1 MPQYPSSLY
10 RSTALKVGESETFSN
25 SKVYQHLLLY
35 LTDCALKG
43 EVPKETTIAIE
54 VFGKDESFNP
64 AESTLVRVNI
74 YNLRKKLQEY
84 YLTEGKKDDI
94 RLRIPKGSYKVEFS
108 ARQKVKA
115 FTLQHFYSPQVIAS
129 LFILLL
135 LALGG
140 NYFLWQQKEAVVKT
154 YQPVAPDNA
163 LWGDILSSP
172 KPVLIVLGGLFVF
185 QEYSE
190 ELKKNRVIRDVSI
203 NSASDLASFF
213 SEHPDFESKIS
224 NTNYTHLI
232 KNNAYSLKDIIP
244 VLIGAQKTFDMR
256 VMSRLTSED
265 LQQYNIIFIGLFKT
279 MGVLEQY
286 FETTPITYTEA
297 PAPILSITDENG
309 NTKEFIQT
317 GSANAYHTD
326 YGLVAKFPGPKNNFI
341 FIFSGFQDTGV
352 LQSVKNLTDPEW
364 LQRIENQ
371 MLAQYDSLPSCFEIL
386 FRAQGIDRT
395 EFDTEIVHLRA
406 LSPDLNIWQVGSEE
420 E

>member
-1 MPQYPSSLY
+1 MPQDPSSLY

-84 YLTEGKKDDI
+84 YLTEGNKDDI

-108 ARQKVKA
+108 ERQKDKT
-115 FTLQHFYSPQVIAS
+115 FSLQHFYSPRVTAG

-140 NYFLWQQKEAVVKT
+140 NYLLWQQKEDVEKA

-190 ELKKNRVIRDVSI
+190 ELKKNRVIRDLSI
-203 NSASDLASFF
+203 NSAADLVNFMN
-213 SEHPDFESKIS
+213 EHPGFEPGIS

-232 KNNAYSLKDIIP
+232 KSNAFSLKNIIP
-244 VLIGAQKTFDMR
+244 VLTGAQKEFDMR
-256 VMSRLTSED
+256 VVSRLTSED

-279 MGVLEQY
+279 MGVLKQY
-286 FETTPITYTEA
+286 FAT
-297 PAPILSITDENG
+297 APIEYSEGVDSKLNVTDENG
-309 NTKEFIQT
+309 VTKEFIQT
-317 GSANAYHTD
+317 GSANEYHTD
-326 YGLVAKFPGPKNNFI
+326 YGLVAKFPGPKDNFI
-341 FIFSGFQDTGV
+341 LLFSGFQDTGV
-352 LQSVKNLTDPEW
+352 LQSVNNLTDSEW
-364 LQRIENQ
+364 LQRIENR
-371 MLAQYDSLPSCFEIL
+371 LLTQYDSIPTCFEIL
-386 FRAQGIDRT
+386 FRAQGIDRS
-395 EFDTEIVHLRA
+395 EFDTEIVHLRT
-406 LSPDLNIWQVGSEE
+406 LSPDLNIWQVGGEE
-420 E
+420 